1 MKMVSMANKPKKDE
15 EKGMVECCDDA
26 KYPYGTQI
34 SLCNDQLAA
43 LGITEMPKIGT
54 TVSLMAHAKVV
65 SCRSEEDQDGSADQS
80 LSLQITDLGIESKMS
95 ESKKASILYGAE
107 NKEATA

>member
-1 MKMVSMANKPKKDE
+1 MKMVSMANKPKKED

-34 SLCNDQLAA
+34 SLCNDHLEA

-54 TVSLMAHAKVV
+54 TVVLTAHAKVV
-65 SCRSEEDQDGSADQS
+65 FCRSEEDQDGSTEQS
-80 LSLQITDLGIESKMS
+80 LSLQITDLGIDSKMS
-95 ESKKASILYGAE
+95 ESKKAGILYGSE
-107 NKEATA
+107 NKETTA